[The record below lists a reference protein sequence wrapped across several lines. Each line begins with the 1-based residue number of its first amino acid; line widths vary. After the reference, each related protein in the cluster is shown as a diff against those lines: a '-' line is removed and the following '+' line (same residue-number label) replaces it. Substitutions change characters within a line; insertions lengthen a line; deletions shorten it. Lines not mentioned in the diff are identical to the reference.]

1 MITQTTPD
9 LLDLLDWKRR
19 IFELY
24 AEVRRSVDP
33 PAAWDRWRAV
43 RDELFESHPQ
53 SPISSRARAGFGGL
67 SYFGYDP
74 DARVLAEVSPSPLE
88 SVAIGGSAGESF
100 GCSPAGIGPAFPTV
114 PVQLTGVTMVPGTRP
129 PKS

>member
-1 MITQTTPD
+1 MTLPPGD
-9 LLDLLDWKRR
+9 PLDLLDWKRR

-100 GCSPAGIGPAFPTV
+100 GCSPAGSVAISALRNSRNPSAVRDGKLSTE
-114 PVQLTGVTMVPGTRP
+114 
-129 PKS
+129 